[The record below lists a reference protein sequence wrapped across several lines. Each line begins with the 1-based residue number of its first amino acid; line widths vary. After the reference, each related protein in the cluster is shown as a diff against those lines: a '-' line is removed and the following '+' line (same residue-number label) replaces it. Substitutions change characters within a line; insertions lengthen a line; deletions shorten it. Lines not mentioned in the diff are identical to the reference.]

1 MFVITILNL
10 YIVRLV
16 LNGLGKTDFGIFN
29 TIAGFVTTATIVN
42 VVLAQSVQRFYS
54 YAIGENHPERLR
66 EIFSAS
72 VNIVVLLTVVILLF
86 METAG
91 LWFFD
96 TQLVIPDARTEAA
109 QTIYHIALAT
119 LVCSLAQIPFTAA
132 IFANEDINIFA
143 VISTIDVA
151 LKLVVACLI
160 GTTSTDGLVFY
171 CAGLLVVAMFTLS
184 LYIVVAMRKYVECRY
199 AHVTDREI
207 YGKLLSFSGWTML
220 GSLSGI
226 GMSQGNII
234 LLDIVFGAL
243 ATVPFAIAQQ
253 INNAFN
259 ALCNSMLLAFRP
271 VMIKS
276 YAAKQFDYLN
286 ELFSAS
292 NKFILYVLVAVGIPL
307 FMEMRLILNLW
318 LLDVSEQDVLFA
330 RLIIV
335 YIICMAM
342 HNPVTVI
349 MQASGNLKQ
358 YYLPVESITI
368 LCVPVTWLLFRLGL
382 PPYSVFFA
390 MIGTCLLAHLVRLL
404 VLRHFYPPFSLWHYF
419 STLVLPALVV
429 VALATIVAIAIH
441 THIANDYARFA
452 IVGISSPLS
461 ICLIVYLF
469 GINSHE
475 RQQLRQAFMRYR
487 SVHKTNPEPC

>member
-1 MFVITILNL
+1 
-10 YIVRLV
+10 
-16 LNGLGKTDFGIFN
+16 
-29 TIAGFVTTATIVN
+29 
-42 VVLAQSVQRFYS
+42 
-54 YAIGENHPERLR
+54 
-66 EIFSAS
+66 
-72 VNIVVLLTVVILLF
+72 
-86 METAG
+86 
-91 LWFFD
+91 
-96 TQLVIPDARTEAA
+96 
-109 QTIYHIALAT
+109 
-119 LVCSLAQIPFTAA
+119 
-132 IFANEDINIFA
+132 
-143 VISTIDVA
+143 
-151 LKLVVACLI
+151 
-160 GTTSTDGLVFY
+160 
-171 CAGLLVVAMFTLS
+171 
-184 LYIVVAMRKYVECRY
+184 
-199 AHVTDREI
+199 
-207 YGKLLSFSGWTML
+207 
-220 GSLSGI
+220 
-226 GMSQGNII
+226 
-234 LLDIVFGAL
+234 
-243 ATVPFAIAQQ
+243 
-253 INNAFN
+253 
-259 ALCNSMLLAFRP
+259 
-271 VMIKS
+271 
-276 YAAKQFDYLN
+276 
-286 ELFSAS
+286 
-292 NKFILYVLVAVGIPL
+292 
-307 FMEMRLILNLW
+307 MEMRLILNLW

-419 STLVLPALVV
+419 SMLVLPALVV